1 MTAMTL
7 DAPTMLVMVPEAKT
21 PARAITMP
29 PHNPAQALSTSERET
44 LRKETT
50 AKTGTQAQAKPRP
63 ADVELISAICNGQ
76 ERALEILY
84 ERYCRYAYSLAYH
97 VLRDSTAAEDVVQNT
112 FLSIWRKAASYQAQ
126 YGSVLSWLQ
135 AIVHHRAID
144 KLRASTHRDGQWM
157 PLQTENEQDPASVQ
171 PDVWEQAWSGEQRRM
186 IRTILDQLPT
196 EQHLVIELAYYSGY
210 THTEI
215 AEQLNIPLGT
225 VKGRIRLGLQKMKTL
240 LAQQGLD
247 SMC

>member
-21 PARAITMP
+21 PA
-29 PHNPAQALSTSERET
+29 QARSTSARET

-50 AKTGTQAQAKPRP
+50 AKTGTQVQAKPQP

-97 VLRDSTAAEDVVQNT
+97 ILRDSTAAEDVVQDT
-112 FLSIWRKAASYQAQ
+112 FLSIWRKAASYQAR

-135 AIVHHRAID
+135 AIVHHRTID
-144 KLRASTHRDGQWM
+144 KLRASTHRDRQWM

-171 PDVWEQAWSGEQRRM
+171 PDVWEQAWSSEQRRM

-196 EQHLVIELAYYSGY
+196 EQRLVIELAYYSGY